1 MYDIQFRISFIL
13 VFSSDH
19 PSKWRPEYAGYMVEG
34 TPGKPYGGMMAHF
47 NLVEA
52 NMKLRS
58 VVNIQKLFR
67 IQY

>member
-1 MYDIQFRISFIL
+1 MSNVFATSKFQDFTSIL
-13 VFSSDH
+13 LFSSDH

-52 NMKLRS
+52 NMKLR
-58 VVNIQKLFR
+58 
-67 IQY
+67 